1 LPHKKFFLPPVLFLL
16 FFISTVAVP
25 SATAAEETAAF
36 NLKVRK
42 IAEDCRDEVVAL
54 FEKFLSSNTLR
65 SNQLFDTFYIPV
77 PNTFPQKYNTQ
88 YDRVTDS
95 ALRTILDRYLFQDK
109 RLLFVI
115 AVDKNG
121 YLPTHN
127 SKYSKP
133 LTSNPDYNAKNN
145 RTKRLFNDR
154 TGLAAARN
162 TKPFLLQEYSRDTGE
177 QLADLSVP
185 LYINGK
191 HWGAIRIGYRNQ

>member
-1 LPHKKFFLPPVLFLL
+1 LLHKKFFLLPVLFLL
-16 FFISTVAVP
+16 FLIATTTVSTNAV
-25 SATAAEETAAF
+25 AEETAF

-42 IAEDCRDEVVAL
+42 IAENCRDEVGAL
-54 FEKFLSSNTLR
+54 FQKFLSSNTL
-65 SNQLFDTFYIPV
+65 SPNQLFDTFYIPV

-95 ALRTILDRYLFQDK
+95 ALRTILDKYLFQDK